1 MDELN
6 NNSLLNEQQ
15 PQHQLINNTSQKL
28 INPSSIIDLNNLH
41 NDLSIKKERV
51 PPSLRKKQSQRFTVT
66 NTSSINVNQPIIQAT
81 PEPPVPAIPSSFSSV
96 ENHQAL
102 SSPSIS
108 SKSDSE
114 HNNLLGSLSQGS
126 FNLSDPSPTTTANF
140 TSPVSPDCHLPAS
153 NFVSSG
159 LNQSVLMATTTTSP
173 PPDVQDDEIIPT
185 AIVIKNIPFTVKR
198 EQLLA
203 VIEELTIPAPYAFN
217 YHFDNGVFRG
227 LAFANF
233 RSASETD
240 AAVAGLNGFDING
253 RKLRVE
259 YKKVLQAGEK
269 ERIEREK
276 ALKRMRS
283 MQLQKESINEP
294 HQIHHHP
301 QPLLPASV
309 NMGYGSY
316 SNSYEEDYRHL
327 PRSSHSIHQ
336 FSSTNGN
343 QSYNAPQ
350 QAFER
355 LSIAGGAVEST
366 KVSRELDMNDPQT
379 LELYSRVL
387 VFKED
392 NLRDELAFAKSLS
405 GAQRRIV
412 HQIAKKLGLEHRSD
426 GLGEERFVVVTKQKA
441 GSHRINRVASSA
453 NMNRGASLQQGGQQQ
468 IYNSQFS
475 HNGSGNSSLLR
486 MKKSMPDMRTRDM
499 SHNNQIGGGA
509 GYPEMPPLMKGIGS
523 RKSTM
528 NLRGG
533 GVDGDLRSVVG
544 HLHGQRPSVS
554 SPGVHS
560 LEDCYNLGNNTYNTG
575 QILRQPRGPES
586 CSGKGFGFS
595 KMNSAKSLNPQNV
608 LQHQQGNENLCFSSN
623 DNLDQ
628 QHFSPLQN
636 IGGEPYL

>member
-159 LNQSVLMATTTTSP
+159 LNQS
-173 PPDVQDDEIIPT
+173 DDEIIPT

-336 FSSTNGN
+336 FSSTNG
-343 QSYNAPQ
+343 
-350 QAFER
+350 
-355 LSIAGGAVEST
+355 GAVEST

-426 GLGEERFVVVTKQKA
+426 GLGEERFVV
-441 GSHRINRVASSA
+441 
-453 NMNRGASLQQGGQQQ
+453 
-468 IYNSQFS
+468 FS

-528 NLRGG
+528 NLR
-533 GVDGDLRSVVG
+533 VVG